1 MTADPLEFTCP
12 RCSTPARA
20 DTYGPCGSCR
30 QELRARFSV
39 EGSEVEV
46 GRYEP
51 KMNVTPN
58 QVAFKD

>member
-1 MTADPLEFTCP
+1 MTTDLLEFTCP
-12 RCSTPARA
+12 RCSKPAQA
-20 DTYGPCGSCR
+20 STYGPCGSCR
-30 QELRARFSV
+30 HELRARFTAEGTDV
-39 EGSEVEV
+39 EA